1 MGHARLRIAPWIFQ
15 ATRHVLTARIQRPN
29 LSPQRAPSTHDRKC
43 LLLPAPD
50 PALAARGHIRWTQA
64 RSSPTQH
71 YDPRHSRVCR
81 CKRCLLQR
89 TPLVLGR
96 RHCSSTWIGLL
107 RPLWRWR
114 SLMLR
119 RKKLRQHLPTALSL
133 RDTPD
138 HRAPPRQSRRALPRS
153 PPYAMSHHRHR
164 FQFHLQRRYH
174 PDRRPSSRNFP
185 NRELSERRAMA
196 QVRQPRRQQPPS
208 SQKANRLLPSP
219 AARRRAKGRCRQRS
233 KCSQLPARRP
243 RPPRPAS
250 RRANFRSLHGRKL
263 GRLLVR

>member
-1 MGHARLRIAPWIFQ
+1 M
-15 ATRHVLTARIQRPN
+15 RHVLTARTPRPN

-114 SLMLR
+114 SSMLR
-119 RKKLRQHLPTALSL
+119 RKLRWHLPTVRTLQ
-133 RDTPD
+133 DTPD
-138 HRAPPRQSRRALPRS
+138 HRVRPRQFLRDLPPS
-153 PPYAMSHHRHR
+153 LPYAKSHRHR
-164 FQFHLQRRYH
+164 RFQSHLQRRYH

-196 QVRQPRRQQPPS
+196 QVRQQPPS

-219 AARRRAKGRCRQRS
+219 AARH
-233 KCSQLPARRP
+233 LARER
-243 RPPRPAS
+243 
-250 RRANFRSLHGRKL
+250 
-263 GRLLVR
+263 